1 MLTIGVISLFP
12 EMFQALHY
20 GITGR
25 AIKQGLLDLRV
36 FNPRDYTQDRH
47 RTVDD
52 KPYGGGAGMVM
63 MVDPLLAAIATAK
76 AEIADAKV
84 VYLTPQGK
92 PLVQTEVATLTSYS
106 NLILIAGRY
115 EGIDERVIELAVD
128 LELSL
133 GDFVL
138 SGGELAA
145 MAVIDSMTRLLP
157 GALGD
162 EQSAAQDTFAAGL
175 VEYPQYT
182 RPEVVAGRKVP
193 QVLLSG
199 DHQAIARWR
208 EQQAIGRTWRKRPDL
223 LAKLN
228 LSKDQE
234 DLLTEYIREFEAGE
248 KP

>member
-52 KPYGGGAGMVM
+52 RPYGGGAGMVM
-63 MVDPLLAAIATAK
+63 MVEPLIAAIETAR
-76 AEIADAKV
+76 AEIANAKV

-92 PLVQTEVATLTSYS
+92 ALVQTEIQTLTSLG
-106 NLILIAGRY
+106 NIIFIAGRY

-128 LELSL
+128 IELSL

-162 EQSAAQDTFAAGL
+162 AQSAAQDTFTAGL

-182 RPEVVAGRKVP
+182 RPEVIAGLQVP

-208 EQQAIGRTWRKRPDL
+208 QQQALGRTWRKRPDL
-223 LAKLN
+223 LAKLD
-228 LSKDQE
+228 LSVDQE